1 VRRTQHCHRR
11 IPAIRFCE
19 MPPALRQA
27 LIAIVCTALAV
38 WMGIELANG
47 AYLWPAL
54 VGGIAV
60 AAILSR
66 ALGLPF
72 DVVLLGLVLAGYIVA
87 NRGFAQLVPAPGVP
101 LLPAEL
107 ALLIAG
113 IWRIVQWAHE
123 RRLPFERDPLHLAL
137 VGLLVTGTA
146 RFGFDFPRH
155 GLLAVRDFAVVYY
168 AAFFFVARHM
178 ASDER
183 ARNYL
188 LSCIGGALLLLPIAF
203 ALSET
208 FPAFFLQ
215 TLTVHG
221 GPLFFYKA
229 DLVFAFVA
237 IAIVWWY
244 FRAPTVARRPMWIGL
259 LVLFVWLGLSD
270 NRSSQLG
277 LAVVLVMLVAA
288 RRWRLPAVLGGVALA
303 GLLALVALAFIGN
316 NAWAERKLEGMR
328 DRAVSLTDFTGARS
342 YSSEESHFKGDNNRF
357 RTLWWKSVATEVW
370 QNNPALGLGFGH
382 DLARGFL
389 QEYNPLMM
397 SEEFGVRSP
406 HNIFVT
412 YLGRLGGI
420 GLALWAVISALIVVR
435 AWRALRRASDLAEWA
450 PWAGIVILLV
460 SATFGVVLEGPMGAL
475 PFWVLLGL
483 GRSDPAEEKITPSDA
498 CH

>member
-1 VRRTQHCHRR
+1 
-11 IPAIRFCE
+11 

-27 LIAIVCTALAV
+27 LAVIVCTALAV

-54 VGGIAV
+54 AGGIAI

-66 ALGLPF
+66 ALQLPF

-107 ALLIAG
+107 ALLVAG
-113 IWRIVQWAHE
+113 AWRLVQWAYA
-123 RRLPFERDPLHLAL
+123 RRLPFERDTLHLAL
-137 VGLLVTGTA
+137 VTLLIIGAA

-155 GLLAVRDFAVVYY
+155 RLLAVRDFAVVYY
-168 AAFFFVARHM
+168 AAFFFLARHM

-183 ARNYL
+183 ARDYL

-208 FPAFFLQ
+208 FPAFFLH

-221 GPLFFYKA
+221 APLFFYKA

-244 FRAPTVARRPMWIGL
+244 FRAPPTARRPMWIGL

-277 LAVVLVMLVAA
+277 LAVVLGMLVVA
-288 RRWRLPAVLGGVALA
+288 RRWRLPAVLGSVALV
-303 GLLALVALAFIGN
+303 GFLVLAALAFVGN
-316 NAWAERKLEGMR
+316 NTWAERKLEGMR

-370 QNNPALGLGFGH
+370 QTNPAFGLGFGH
-382 DLARGFL
+382 DLAGGFL

-406 HNIFVT
+406 HNVFVT
-412 YLGRLGGI
+412 FLGRLGGI
-420 GLALWAVISALIVVR
+420 GLAMWVGVSALIVVR
-435 AWRALRRASDLAEWA
+435 AWRALRRATDLAEWA
-450 PWAGIVILLV
+450 PWAGIVIILV

-483 GRSDPAEEKITPSDA
+483 ASVAPTENTTRPDGGP
-498 CH
+498 